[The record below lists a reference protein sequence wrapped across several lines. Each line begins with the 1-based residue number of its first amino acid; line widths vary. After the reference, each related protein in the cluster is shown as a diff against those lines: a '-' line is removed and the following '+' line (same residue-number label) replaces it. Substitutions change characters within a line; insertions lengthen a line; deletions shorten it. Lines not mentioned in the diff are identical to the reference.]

1 VTTGL
6 VSRFLSAT
14 AGKLVGKHLD
24 PATRDEKSTR
34 DTSDVKR
41 LYGSLQKIL
50 DGLEEPH
57 PSGENL
63 KETRMRLAT
72 DLIGGFGRMQF

>member
-1 VTTGL
+1 LTTGL
-6 VSRFLSAT
+6 VSRFLSGHGWQVGGEALSGHT
-14 AGKLVGKHLD
+14 NGKS
-24 PATRDEKSTR
+24 AR